1 MSRIIEVR
9 SGGQSGADRGAMDA
23 ARHCGVRVSGWCPAG
38 GWAEDYPDPPGV
50 LALYPEMVETPSSDV
65 IQRTEW
71 NIRDSTC
78 CIVFNTHA
86 SDTSPGTSAGYQFNE
101 KYGIPH
107 LDIWLDGPG
116 SIDSKSSALAT
127 GCARLTTTQ
136 SCWASAAPARANTR
150 ESTRFLTLRL
160 SRFLPSCD
168 STQVRKTP
176 RRKTDACSR
185 RLAPR

>member
-23 ARHCGVRVSGWCPAG
+23 ARDCGVRVSGWCPAG

-86 SDTSPGTSAGYQFNE
+86 SSMSPGTSAGYQFNE
-101 KYGIPH
+101 KYGVPH
-107 LDIWLDGPG
+107 LDILLDASD
-116 SIDSKSSALAT
+116 SIDQQIDRACDWLRALNDDAIVLGIGGPRASEYPGIYEISYAAT
-127 GCARLTTTQ
+127 KT
-136 SCWASAAPARANTR
+136 
-150 ESTRFLTLRL
+150 FLTELG
-160 SRFLPSCD
+160 
-168 STQVRKTP
+168 
-176 RRKTDACSR
+176 
-185 RLAPR
+185 

>member
-1 MSRIIEVR
+1 MQAEPAGAFPQQMKVQSMSKIIEIR

-23 ARHCGVRVSGWCPAG
+23 AHHCGVRVSGWCPAG

-78 CIVFNTHA
+78 CIVFNTRS
-86 SDTSPGTSAGYQFNE
+86 SDMSPGTSAGYQFNE

-107 LDIWLDGPG
+107 LDIWLDGPD
-116 SIDSKSSALAT
+116 SIDQQIERACDWLRAFDNDAIVLGIGGPRASEYPGIYEISYSA
-127 GCARLTTTQ
+127 TQ
-136 SCWASAAPARANTR
+136 SILA
-150 ESTRFLTLRL
+150 ELR
-160 SRFLPSCD
+160 
-168 STQVRKTP
+168 
-176 RRKTDACSR
+176 
-185 RLAPR
+185 